1 MKFCFCHPK
10 PDCKPYEI
18 QSYAQYGVQ
27 SNQPSN
33 TDLTMQVL
41 FQEGDLISLN
51 NHEIRLASGYLY
63 LIDYVF
69 LATPDI
75 NSYFQITPKINGRL
89 NLLYSFFAPSG
100 SAARNASASG
110 SFTTNA
116 AAAKDAVLGFNL
128 TYPETVRNIDITGA
142 ISVTALGRIRSS

>member
-10 PDCKPYEI
+10 PDSKPYEI

-51 NHEIRLASGYLY
+51 NHEIRLASDYLY

-69 LATPDI
+69 LATPEI

-89 NLLYSFFAPSG
+89 SLLYSFFAPSG
-100 SAARNASASG
+100 AAERNASASG

-116 AAAKDAVLGFNL
+116 AAKDAVLAFNL